1 MIAKIGRSHNL
12 YGALAY
18 NHLKVEKEKG
28 QILMINKMIETPNE
42 QYSVNQFALSFAP
55 YLIANRNTEKHTLHI
70 SLNPNPKN
78 ELNDEQFQDIA
89 VYYMQEMGYGNQPYV
104 VFKHTDT
111 GRSHIHIV
119 SVCVDENGK
128 KISDKFEK
136 RRSMNV
142 CRELEQKFGLIP
154 AISTQ
159 NKQNHSIF
167 QPVNYQN
174 GEIKSQIASIVRH
187 LPNHYCF
194 QSFAEYNALL
204 SLFNITAEKVEGE
217 INGKILKGLIYFV
230 LNNKREKLRLRFKSS
245 LFGKNTGLS
254 ALEKHFEKNKH
265 QLKNHPSRVFLKY
278 VITNAL
284 QTSINELTFKNLL
297 AKQNINVIIR
307 KNPENRIYG
316 MTFIDHHSKTV
327 WNGSRLG
334 KEFSANS
341 FHESWKNDSIKNNN
355 STTENNSSIKLN
367 KKLTLPIEK
376 EQHHLFNFLDEHK
389 ERGNLLEIFGS
400 LIPHAQHEEFDNFE
414 LNNDLM
420 KKRKRKRKRNQ

>member
-28 QILMINKMIETPNE
+28 QILMTNKMIETQNR
-42 QYSVNQFALSFAP
+42 QYSVNQLAQSFVP

-78 ELNDEQFQDIA
+78 ELIDEKFKEIA
-89 VYYMQEMGYGNQPYV
+89 EHYMQEMGYGNQPYV

-154 AISTQ
+154 ATSSE
-159 NKQNHSIF
+159 NKQNHLVN
-167 QPVNYQN
+167 QPINYQN
-174 GEIKSQIASIVRH
+174 GDIKSQIASIVRY
-187 LPNHYCF
+187 LPNHYLF
-194 QSFAEYNALL
+194 QTFGEYNALL

-217 INGKILKGLIYFV
+217 RNGKLLKGLIYFT
-230 LNNKREKLRLRFKSS
+230 LNEKGEKVGLPFQSS

-254 ALEKHFEKNKH
+254 ALEKHFEKNKK
-265 QLKNHPSRVFLKY
+265 QLKNHTSKVNLKST
-278 VITNAL
+278 ISSAL
-284 QTSINELTFKNLL
+284 QSSTNEQTFKNRL
-297 AKQNINVIIR
+297 AEQNISVVIR
-307 KNPENRIYG
+307 KNSENRIYG
-316 MTFIDHHSKTV
+316 ATFIDHNSKTV

-334 KEFSANS
+334 KEFSANA
-341 FHESWKNDSIKNNN
+341 FHESWKNDSKLNYD
-355 STTENNSSIKLN
+355 STIENKTSIKLN
-367 KKLTLPIEK
+367 EDLNLPIEK
-376 EQHHLFNFLDEHK
+376 EQHHLLNFLDEHK
-389 ERGNLLEIFGS
+389 GQENLLEIFGS
-400 LIPHAQHEEFDNFE
+400 LIPNAQQEEFDNFE
-414 LNNDLM
+414 LNNDLK
-420 KKRKRKRKRNQ
+420 KKRRRRKNQ

>member
-154 AISTQ
+154 AISSE

-187 LPNHYCF
+187 LPNLYFF
-194 QSFAEYNALL
+194 QTFGEYNALL

-217 INGKILKGLIYFV
+217 RNGKLLKGLIYFA
-230 LNNKREKLRLRFKSS
+230 LNEKGEKVSLPFKSS
-245 LFGKNTGLS
+245 LFGKNTGLL
-254 ALEKHFEKNKH
+254 ALEKHFEKNKE
-265 QLKNHPSRVFLKY
+265 QLKNHPTKVSLKY
-278 VITNAL
+278 AISNAL
-284 QTSINELTFKNLL
+284 QTSTNELTFKNRL
-297 AKQNINVIIR
+297 AEQNINVVIR
-307 KNPENRIYG
+307 KNSEDRIYG
-316 MTFIDHHSKTV
+316 VTFIDHHSKTV

-334 KEFSANS
+334 KEFSANA
-341 FHESWKNDSIKNNN
+341 FHESWKNDSIQNNN
-355 STTENNSSIKLN
+355 STTENKSSIKLN
-367 KKLTLPIEK
+367 ENLNFPIEK
-376 EQHHLFNFLDEHK
+376 EQHHLFDFLNEHK
-389 ERGNLLEIFGS
+389 EQGNLLEIFGC

-420 KKRKRKRKRNQ
+420 KKRKRKRKQ

>member
-1 MIAKIGRSHNL
+1 MIAKIGRSLSL
-12 YGALAY
+12 YGVLAY

-28 QILMINKMIETPNE
+28 QILMINKMIETPNG
-42 QYSVNQFALSFAP
+42 QYSVNQLAQSFTP

-78 ELNDEQFQDIA
+78 ELNDEHFQDIA
-89 VYYMQEMGYGNQPYV
+89 VHYMQEMGYGNQPFV

-142 CRELEQKFGLIP
+142 CRELEQKFGLVP
-154 AISTQ
+154 AISSE
-159 NKQNHSIF
+159 NKQNHLVF
-167 QPVNYQN
+167 QPVNHQN
-174 GEIKSQIASIVRH
+174 GDIKSQIASIVRH
-187 LPNHYCF
+187 LPNHYRF
-194 QSFAEYNALL
+194 QTFGEYNALL
-204 SLFNITAEKVEGE
+204 CLFNITAEKLEGE
-217 INGKILKGLIYFV
+217 RNGKLLKGLIYFA
-230 LNNKREKLRLRFKSS
+230 LHEKREKVSLPFKSS

-254 ALEKHFEKNKH
+254 ALEKYFEKNKE
-265 QLKNHPSRVFLKY
+265 QLKNHPSKVSLKSA
-278 VITNAL
+278 ISKAL
-284 QTSINELTFKNLL
+284 QTSPNEQTFKNRL
-297 AKQNINVIIR
+297 AEQNINVVIL
-307 KNPENRIYG
+307 KNSEDRIYG
-316 MTFIDHHSKTV
+316 VTFIDHHSKTV

-334 KEFSANS
+334 KEFSANA

-355 STTENNSSIKLN
+355 STTENKSSIKLN
-367 KKLTLPIEK
+367 ENLNFPIEK
-376 EQHHLFNFLDEHK
+376 EQHHLFDFLNEHK
-389 ERGNLLEIFGS
+389 EQGNLLEIFGC

-420 KKRKRKRKRNQ
+420 KKRKRKRKQ

>member
-28 QILMINKMIETPNE
+28 QILMTNKMIETQNG
-42 QYSVNQFALSFAP
+42 QYSVNQLAQSFAA

-78 ELNDEQFQDIA
+78 ELNDEQFQKIA
-89 VYYMQEMGYGNQPYV
+89 EYYMQEMGYGNQPYV

-111 GRSHIHIV
+111 GRTHFHIV

-154 AISTQ
+154 VISSE

-174 GEIKSQIASIVRH
+174 GDIKSQIASIVRH
-187 LPNHYCF
+187 LPNHYRF
-194 QSFAEYNALL
+194 QTFGEYNALL
-204 SLFNITAEKVEGE
+204 SLFNITAEKLEGE
-217 INGKILKGLIYFV
+217 RNGKILKGLIYFV
-230 LNNKREKLRLRFKSS
+230 LNDKGEKLGLPIKSS

-254 ALEKHFEKNKH
+254 ALEKHLEKNKEH
-265 QLKNHPSRVFLKY
+265 LKNHPRRVFLKSA
-278 VITNAL
+278 ISNAL
-284 QTSINELTFKNLL
+284 NNSTNEQTFKNQL
-297 AKQNINVIIR
+297 AQQNINVIIR
-307 KNPENRIYG
+307 KNSENRIYG
-316 MTFIDHHSKTV
+316 VTFIDHHSKTV

-334 KEFSANS
+334 KEFSANV
-341 FHESWKNDSIKNNN
+341 FHETWKNDNIQYNN
-355 STTENNSSIKLN
+355 STTENNSSIIKMNENLN
-367 KKLTLPIEK
+367 LPIEK
-376 EQHHLFNFLDEHK
+376 EQYYLFNFLDEHK

-400 LIPHAQHEEFDNFE
+400 LIPNAQQEEFDNFE
-414 LNNDLM
+414 LNNDLK
-420 KKRKRKRKRNQ
+420 KKRRRRRNQ